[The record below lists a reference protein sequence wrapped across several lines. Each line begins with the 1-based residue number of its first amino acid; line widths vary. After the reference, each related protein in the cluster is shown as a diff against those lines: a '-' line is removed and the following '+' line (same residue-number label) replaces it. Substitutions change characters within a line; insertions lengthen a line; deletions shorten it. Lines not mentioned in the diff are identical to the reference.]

1 MAMAIVD
8 VLVPTYNRS
17 GMLRRS
23 LESIQ
28 TQTYSDIQVTIGDD
42 CSDDDTRTV
51 AQDFCA
57 TDGRFH
63 YLRNAPRL
71 GIFGNTNALFT
82 HVTAPY
88 VHFMHDDD
96 WLEPCFYERMIAE
109 LEESPEVG
117 LAWPRVILSQGGNE
131 TVQRLPDR
139 FDHGQVLTGEFGLP
153 ERFGHDQV
161 VPGETAFEELLHGNF
176 ITCPAVVLRT
186 SVLREVGPF
195 SEYLTGDWLMWLRIA
210 LHHDLK
216 LIDAPLFHYRVHE
229 EQVGAD
235 PLRMGRDVIDMFEFA
250 LGLEEFSDRQTEIV
264 VARFGAVSRYL
275 MGVKEEP
282 HARRSIRELS
292 AYFLRHVPDH
302 HAAVRWVEM
311 IALAYTV
318 VPRGLRLRKGG
329 RLRHWLRHL
338 VLPWSRR

>member
-1 MAMAIVD
+1 MAMATVD

-28 TQTYSDIQVTIGDD
+28 AQTYTDIQVTIGDD

-51 AQDFCA
+51 AQDFCG

-63 YLRNAPRL
+63 YVRNAARL

-82 HVTAPY
+82 RVTAPY

-96 WLEPCFYERMIAE
+96 WLEPRFYEQMIAG
-109 LEESPEVG
+109 LEESPEAA
-117 LAWPRVILSQGGNE
+117 LAWPRVILSQGENE
-131 TVQRLPDR
+131 TVHRLPDR
-139 FDHGQVLTGEFGLP
+139 FDHDQVL
-153 ERFGHDQV
+153 
-161 VPGETAFEELLHGNF
+161 PGDTAFEELLHGDF

-216 LIDAPLFHYRVHE
+216 FIDAPLFHYRVHE

-250 LGLEEFSDRQTEIV
+250 LGLEEFSDRRAEIV
-264 VARFGAVSRYL
+264 VARFGAVSHYV

-282 HARRSIRELS
+282 HAPRSIRELS